1 MKERFKQMSENVIT
15 KAGLIHAVNEIANE
29 GKEGKQV
36 ITQEATARVINA
48 MINAI
53 ADSVAEGKKVELAR
67 FGSFV
72 AVERAKRKGRNPSNG
87 ETIIIP
93 AKKVPVFRPG
103 KNFKKACLA
112 K

>member
-1 MKERFKQMSENVIT
+1 MSQSNVIT
-15 KAGLIHAVNEIANE
+15 KASLIHTVNEIANE
-29 GKEGKQV
+29 GKEGKQI
-36 ITQEATARVINA
+36 ITQEATARVVNA
-48 MINAI
+48 MINEI
-53 ADSVAEGKKVELAR
+53 ADSVAQGKKVELAR

-103 KNFKKACLA
+103 KNFKEACLA